1 MMVNDSKIWLGAG
14 SSKSVSGQSKPDQ
27 FKLAEFGGALV
38 CSTEPESRAPG
49 SLSHRPR
56 FGGSHPRLHGGS
68 ECQPGTVARAR
79 LPDWAL
85 PVTPD
90 AVYSKPQN
98 ADLGNRKL
106 CHKASGWRQCGV
118 QLHEQTGRS
127 TNLSPVCFWETT
139 SSVPQFSGDS
149 CVCWS
154 DNILPVQVASRFHPE
169 VSHLDCHKKVQ
180 ARGHPSFPGGGN

>member
-1 MMVNDSKIWLGAG
+1 MIRQRTRRSLKQKIARLASGLFQITDVVG
-14 SSKSVSGQSKPDQ
+14 TQSSAHRSRTSV
-27 FKLAEFGGALV
+27 LA
-38 CSTEPESRAPG
+38 
-49 SLSHRPR
+49 
-56 FGGSHPRLHGGS
+56 
-68 ECQPGTVARAR
+68 PGTVARAR